1 MEFSNISVYNM
12 DNAIRGMRNPKDSW
26 SKSDSTVDYSPSI
39 ENNIYF
45 APNVIL
51 GADDLR
57 LAQLLIKGGSEHRK
71 FLRQIF
77 VSVDITAPRY
87 WWSEFDTYKIGT
99 VANSCSTMHK
109 LQSYPFTLD
118 MFELDE
124 MDKLDT
130 EHWNDTIEYL
140 EYLRN
145 EYNETKDMK
154 IFRKMKQSLPESFKQ
169 KRTVTFN
176 YENAFTFDR
185 QRGSHRLCEW
195 REDFMGML
203 HMLPYSEE
211 LIFVK

>member
-1 MEFSNISVYNM
+1 M

-87 WWSEFDTYKIGT
+87 W
-99 VANSCSTMHK
+99 
-109 LQSYPFTLD
+109 
-118 MFELDE
+118 
-124 MDKLDT
+124 
-130 EHWNDTIEYL
+130 
-140 EYLRN
+140 
-145 EYNETKDMK
+145 
-154 IFRKMKQSLPESFKQ
+154 
-169 KRTVTFN
+169 
-176 YENAFTFDR
+176 
-185 QRGSHRLCEW
+185 
-195 REDFMGML
+195 
-203 HMLPYSEE
+203 
-211 LIFVK
+211 